1 MDPLKQLR
9 ESVDLSV
16 GCRPSPLETHSLEG
30 LDLGKKPG
38 WCGIISRSKSLSM
51 SESPYI
57 SKPNSPDRPEPGSRH
72 HGTRTGGTSSHGSYS
87 VALPPINGLPSVAHH
102 RPTDDSDYHME
113 TDDVLTQTKNRLK
126 KADCVLGDRTHA
138 EDILTS
144 CGESYLSD
152 TLSKDSSCLPQDYSA
167 AAYTLRSSS
176 SASIETLSSE
186 CTGAKKTSPRS
197 VEYISSADD
206 SDVIEVPVS
215 SSRCK
220 TPPSCCFRTHS
231 VIVHERR
238 RGNSSVKRDA
248 AMDRPPEHV
257 NDVCALDEAGL
268 EARDGKA
275 GSESKSLLSWMES
288 PVSPEDSDQDTDAA
302 SPRNFPST
310 SDAENTRV
318 FKSPQS
324 RASSSASN
332 RQRKTPASKNR
343 KRAKPRPK
351 RAPPV
356 GKSAKRPRRKPR
368 CSGPSPMFSAQ
379 EPEIKLKYAKH
390 KEEKRDSRPD
400 GFAPYVH
407 MELSSCTIVSFR
419 EDDVYSMKKGSQ
431 QAVPGVVPKTSCL
444 QLGRVGSDARSQ
456 VRRFC
461 CLCGRVGS
469 VEGLGDLHGPY
480 CDLDS
485 LEDGASRSFRRQ
497 RKENCSGSVECSEHW
512 VHEDCSIWTAG
523 VFLVKG
529 KLYGLEEAIRL
540 AQGTVCSYCH
550 MVGATLG
557 CFFKD
562 CPHKYHFP
570 CALQSDGALNEEN
583 FTMRCPKHKN
593 KTSRA
598 SVSRLKNR

>member
-9 ESVDLSV
+9 ESVDRSV
-16 GCRPSPLETHSLEG
+16 GCRPSPLKTHSLEG
-30 LDLGKKPG
+30 LDLGKRPG
-38 WCGIISRSKSLSM
+38 WCGITSRSKSLNM

-356 GKSAKRPRRKPR
+356 GKSAKRPRRKPC

-419 EDDVYSMKKGSQ
+419 EDDVYSAKKG
-431 QAVPGVVPKTSCL
+431 AGGPG
-444 QLGRVGSDARSQ
+444 GRPEDVLSAA
-456 VRRFC
+456 
-461 CLCGRVGS
+461 
-469 VEGLGDLHGPY
+469 GP
-480 CDLDS
+480 CWL
-485 LEDGASRSFRRQ
+485 RRQ
-497 RKENCSGSVECSEHW
+497 VTGQAFLLSVWKSGQC
-512 VHEDCSIWTAG
+512 
-523 VFLVKG
+523 
-529 KLYGLEEAIRL
+529 
-540 AQGTVCSYCH
+540 
-550 MVGATLG
+550 
-557 CFFKD
+557 
-562 CPHKYHFP
+562 
-570 CALQSDGALNEEN
+570 
-583 FTMRCPKHKN
+583 
-593 KTSRA
+593 
-598 SVSRLKNR
+598 